1 MKSPVKSSRNSMPPE
16 PADMATKPAWYAIQV
31 SSGCEK
37 KVKTNLL
44 QRAQTLQ
51 VADRILQVSIPERSA
66 IKVKKDGSKAAT
78 EEKILPGYV
87 LVHMILDDD
96 AWSMVK
102 NTPNVINFVGTEE
115 RRGSGRGR
123 GHVTPRPL
131 STPEIRRTFMTVAQE
146 EPVVRINLAAGDKVE
161 VIAGPFQ
168 DFNGEVVEVSP
179 ERGRLTALLSIFGR
193 DTPVEL
199 EFNQIRRLD

>member
-1 MKSPVKSSRNSMPPE
+1 MNELEQNPTKEAV
-16 PADMATKPAWYAIQV
+16 KPAWYAVQV

-37 KVKTNLL
+37 KVKTNIL
-44 QRAQTLQ
+44 QRAQTFH
-51 VADRILQVSIPERSA
+51 VVDRILQVAIPERAA
-66 IKVKKDGSKAAT
+66 IKVKKDGSKAAA

-87 LVHMILDDD
+87 LVHMLLDDE
-96 AWSMVK
+96 AWGVVK

-131 STPEIRRTFMTVAQE
+131 SPSEIRRTFMTVAQE
-146 EPVVRINLAAGDKVE
+146 EPVVRINLAVGDKIE
-161 VIAGPFQ
+161 VVAGPFQ

-199 EFNQIRRLD
+199 EFNQVRRIE

>member
-1 MKSPVKSSRNSMPPE
+1 MESTPTLTE
-16 PADMATKPAWYAIQV
+16 AIKPGWYVVQV

-51 VADRILQVSIPERSA
+51 VSDRILQVAIPERAA
-66 IKVKKDGSKAAT
+66 IRVKKDGSKAST

-87 LVHMILDDD
+87 LVNALLDDEV
-96 AWSMVK
+96 WSVIK

-123 GHVTPRPL
+123 GHVTPRAL
-131 STPEIRRTFMTVAQE
+131 SQSEIRRTFMTVE
-146 EPVVRINLAAGDKVE
+146 EAEPIVKINLAAGDKVE

-168 DFNGEVVEVSP
+168 EFHGEVVEVSP

>member
-1 MKSPVKSSRNSMPPE
+1 MNTLQDLDQNAAKEAGKS
-16 PADMATKPAWYAIQV
+16 AWYAVQV

-51 VADRILQVSIPERSA
+51 VADRILQVAIPERAA
-66 IKVKKDGSKAAT
+66 IKVKKDGSKAST

-87 LVHMILDDD
+87 LVHMLMDDE
-96 AWSMVK
+96 AWGVVK
-102 NTPNVINFVGTEE
+102 GTPNVINFVGTEE
-115 RRGSGRGR
+115 RRGTGRGR

-131 STPEIRRTFMTVAQE
+131 SQSEIRRTFMTVAQE
-146 EPVVRINLAAGDKVE
+146 EPVVRINLAVGDKVE

-179 ERGRLTALLSIFGR
+179 ERGRLTAHLSIFGR

-199 EFNQIRRLD
+199 EFNQIRRIE

>member
-1 MKSPVKSSRNSMPPE
+1 MDNSTLQQEAQDP
-16 PADMATKPAWYAIQV
+16 TKPAWYAVQV

-51 VADRILQVSIPERSA
+51 VADRILQVAIPERPA
-66 IKVKKDGSKAAT
+66 IKVKKDGSKAT
-78 EEKILPGYV
+78 SDEKILPGYV
-87 LVHMILDDD
+87 LINMILDDD
-96 AWSMVK
+96 AWLVVK

-115 RRGSGRGR
+115 RRGTGRKR
-123 GHVTPRPL
+123 GHVKPRPL
-131 STPEIRRTFMTVAQE
+131 TQTEIRRTLLTIAKE
-146 EPVVRINLAAGDKVE
+146 EPVVRINLAVGDKVD

-168 DFNGEVVEVSP
+168 DFKGEVVEVNP
-179 ERGRLTALLSIFGR
+179 ERGRLVALLSIFGR

-199 EFNQIRRLD
+199 EFNQIKRLD